1 MKAVGI
7 AGTGTMG
14 VGIAISFARSG
25 WDVLLYDV
33 SKENVVRSLE
43 VIGKE
48 FQRDVEKERIKAED
62 AQASLARIHPR
73 TELSDFAEA
82 HLVVEAVTENLSL
95 KQELF
100 TKLDELCEPQVP
112 ITSNTSSLSI
122 GAIGQ
127 NCGEK

>member
-25 WDVLLYDV
+25 WDVLVYDV
-33 SKENVVRSLE
+33 SKENVARSLE

-48 FQRDVEKERIKAED
+48 FQREVEKGRIKAED

-73 TELSDFAEA
+73 IELSDFAEA
-82 HLVVEAVTENLSL
+82 HLVIEAVTEDLVV
-95 KQELF
+95 KQEPLHE
-100 TKLDELCEPQVP
+100 TR
-112 ITSNTSSLSI
+112 
-122 GAIGQ
+122 
-127 NCGEK
+127 